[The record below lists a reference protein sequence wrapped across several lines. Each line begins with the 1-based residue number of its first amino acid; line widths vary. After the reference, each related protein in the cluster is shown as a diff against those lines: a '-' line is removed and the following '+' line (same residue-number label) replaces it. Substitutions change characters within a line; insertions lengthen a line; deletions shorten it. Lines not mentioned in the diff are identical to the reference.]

1 MAAGEYDIVSEQ
13 GTSFKLSLT
22 YKDST
27 DSVIDLASYTGNM
40 QVRRSVSDTQALL
53 FLTGVTGS
61 HIGVGIRG
69 SLTGGGSSAEFT
81 TGTTQGQTGTGGI
94 MLNTSSTGGTG
105 TTGGIYIQIDA
116 STLSNVPAGN
126 HVYDLELVSGS
137 SVDRL
142 LQGRFEVTAEVTR

>member
-40 QVRRSVSDTQALL
+40 QVRRSV
-53 FLTGVTGS
+53 
-61 HIGVGIRG
+61 
-69 SLTGGGSSAEFT
+69 TGGGSSAEFT

-126 HVYDLELVSGS
+126 HVYDLEIVSGS

>member
-27 DSVIDLASYTGNM
+27 NSVI
-40 QVRRSVSDTQALL
+40 SDTQALL
-53 FLTGVTGS
+53 SLTGVTGS
-61 HIGVGIRG
+61 HSGVGIRG

-126 HVYDLELVSGS
+126 HVYDLEIVSGS